1 MNRKQYTITLVLAL
15 VGGLIGGNLSQ
26 TLFGSQTALAD
37 SKVIIAETILLQ
49 DKNEKICIALH
60 ADNGT
65 GDSMIAMKGEGDLA
79 LYITL
84 EKKGPHILLSGDK
97 PYIEMNGPNA
107 KLELFGTKAELEVDR
122 IAKGGWTAP

>member
-1 MNRKQYTITLVLAL
+1 MNRKQYALIMVLAL

-26 TLFGSQTALAD
+26 TLFGSQTALAE
-37 SKVIIAETILLQ
+37 SKMIYAETIILE
-49 DKNEKICIALH
+49 DE
-60 ADNGT
+60 NGNARIRLFAENSF
-65 GDSMIAMKGEGDLA
+65 GDAVIEMKGEGDSA
-79 LYITL
+79 LYIIM

-122 IAKGGWTAP
+122 IAKGRWTAP